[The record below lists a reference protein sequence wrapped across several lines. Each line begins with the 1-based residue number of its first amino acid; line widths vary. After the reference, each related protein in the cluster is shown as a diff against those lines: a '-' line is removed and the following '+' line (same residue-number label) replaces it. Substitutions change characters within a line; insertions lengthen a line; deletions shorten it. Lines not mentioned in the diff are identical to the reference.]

1 MGDEIFLFRLALIFW
16 AQKKKNNNTGAKNKE
31 GRHMSGTYGS
41 TTETETKVEEELG
54 GVDSR
59 SINFPLNDFESKE
72 VALFWHV
79 CVA

>member
-1 MGDEIFLFRLALIFW
+1 
-16 AQKKKNNNTGAKNKE
+16 
-31 GRHMSGTYGS
+31 MSGTYGS

-72 VALFWHV
+72 VALF
-79 CVA
+79 